1 MTPWTD
7 EKRQRFRA
15 LQELPEPRTA
25 PDQAEL
31 DALIRE
37 VEAAEAA
44 YLSAATRRM
53 RAEREET
60 ERRVRVL
67 ESLAAR
73 RLALAERLEKA
84 LDDARAEQ
92 RAIQA
97 ELASVLSNGSAVE
110 E

>member
-7 EKRQRFRA
+7 EKRQRFRY

-25 PDQAEL
+25 ADQAEL
-31 DALIRE
+31 DALIRD
-37 VEAAEAA
+37 VEAAEAV
-44 YLSAATRRM
+44 YLSAATQRM
-53 RAEREET
+53 RSEREET

-84 LDDARAEQ
+84 LADARTEQ

-97 ELASVLSNGSAVE
+97 ELVTVLSNGSVAKE
-110 E
+110 